1 MSASQASALLAGLV
15 ALVVGLR
22 AIFSQ
27 KISID
32 WDHRDE
38 PNHWVYGWRA
48 VAVGC
53 LCVLCACLA
62 FAAAAG
68 KFAFFLD

>member
-1 MSASQASALLAGLV
+1 MSASQVSALLAGLA
-15 ALVVGLR
+15 ALLVGLR

-32 WDHRDE
+32 WDHHDE

-53 LCVLCACLA
+53 LCVLGACLA

-68 KFAFFLD
+68 KFVFLEN